1 MNRPNNNNRHFRAIL
16 GLIIVFGLGAA
27 RTEKIWAEAFN
38 GLDVGGAAITL
49 PHDAHEPFDPRR
61 VPQSGGMAS
70 RLLSGI
76 IVKHA

>member
-1 MNRPNNNNRHFRAIL
+1 MNRPNNQNRNLRAIL
-16 GLIIVFGLGAA
+16 GLLIIVGLGAA

-38 GLDVGGAAITL
+38 GLDLAPLHVSL
-49 PHDAHEPFDPRR
+49 PKMNHEAFDPRR

-76 IVKHA
+76 RVNHA

>member
-1 MNRPNNNNRHFRAIL
+1 MSRPINKNNYLRVIL
-16 GLIIVFGLGAA
+16 GLTIVVGLGAA

-38 GLDVGGAAITL
+38 GFDLTPVHVSVLKMD
-49 PHDAHEPFDPRR
+49 HEAFDPRR

-76 IVKHA
+76 VVKHA